1 MRSAEAT
8 VDGTVVVPTSVR
20 GKDATR
26 AAMLLAV
33 IAITQLAW
41 LGGIVYAAIWL
52 LT

>member
-1 MRSAEAT
+1 MSSAEAT
-8 VDGTVVVPTSVR
+8 VDGTVVVTTSVH

-26 AAMLLAV
+26 AATVLAV
-33 IAITQLAW
+33 IVITQLTW

>member
-1 MRSAEAT
+1 MSSAGAT
-8 VDGTVVVPTSVR
+8 IDGTVVVAKSVR

-26 AAMLLAV
+26 AATVLAV
-33 IAITQLAW
+33 IAITQLTW